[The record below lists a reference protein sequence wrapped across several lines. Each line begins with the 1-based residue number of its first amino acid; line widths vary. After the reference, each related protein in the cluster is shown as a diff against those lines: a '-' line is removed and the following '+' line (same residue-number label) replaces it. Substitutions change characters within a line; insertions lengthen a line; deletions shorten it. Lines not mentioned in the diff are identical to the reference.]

1 MSGVDSSDLRTTH
14 WDLRWSL
21 EGGGI
26 SWADAQSGRVS
37 DLKAQIERKFQDR
50 SGGTRALERALQLLA
65 QIDDRGLRQVLD
77 ADDLMPSHQ
86 AARAREGQAPRSFGA
101 NAGGGGVNFAV
112 VQAKLNPPQEV
123 APTTIEAVLAAYPD
137 GAVHR
142 LSRCVPEE
150 WKLDPELRAALELLI
165 ERFLLSCQKFGDGY
179 AEKQFLARAEQLR
192 RARGPTQR

>member
-1 MSGVDSSDLRTTH
+1 MREAQASDLRTTH

-26 SWADAQSGRVS
+26 SWADAQSGKVS

-50 SGGTRALERALQLLA
+50 SGGIRALERALQLLA

-77 ADDLMPSHQ
+77 ADELLPSHQ
-86 AARAREGQAPRSFGA
+86 AAQARSGQAPRSFGA

-112 VQAKLNPPQEV
+112 VQAKLNAPQDV
-123 APTTIEAVLAAYPD
+123 APIAMRAQLAAYPD

-142 LSRCVPEE
+142 LSARVPEA
-150 WKLDPELRAALELLI
+150 WSLDPGLRAALDLLI
-165 ERFLLSCQKFGDGY
+165 ERFVLSCQKFGDGY
-179 AEKQFLARAEQLR
+179 AEKQFLARAEQLS
-192 RARGPTQR
+192 RARGPA